1 MRALGAPSPRDLH
14 RLKPLLPEPCRWPGG
29 CNECMRG
36 ALTSVMLCGTLLGG
50 DRYQTV
56 AHTGVS
62 PKPGPVSKLKRVSV
76 RQQDAAP
83 HNAPASSL
91 ATCKLVTRAKSPPV
105 ERSGPLSYWRVYI
118 VTDLFVWLTTTI
130 NAILLTI
137 ALCLGLYVVTRTLRG
152 WVTWLAGLMLWSLAG
167 FYLYNALAATT
178 PAQSPALA

>member
-1 MRALGAPSPRDLH
+1 
-14 RLKPLLPEPCRWPGG
+14 
-29 CNECMRG
+29 
-36 ALTSVMLCGTLLGG
+36 
-50 DRYQTV
+50 
-56 AHTGVS
+56 
-62 PKPGPVSKLKRVSV
+62 
-76 RQQDAAP
+76 
-83 HNAPASSL
+83 
-91 ATCKLVTRAKSPPV
+91 
-105 ERSGPLSYWRVYI
+105 VYI